1 MKNKILEYLFRRYTQ
16 DIKNK
21 ANEASEL
28 KFEAYKATI
37 DINSVITERYG
48 GIRKGRPGGLS
59 ILEEKLASLEDDNSR
74 LAFLGKAYDIIKNN
88 ETFKV
93 VVDSLIVESVEDAGV
108 HAEDMTNVNFNRAKC
123 KGVMLVEEELGRL
136 SSMYIS
142 EKDKNLPM
150 TEEEKQAIIN

>member
-16 DIKNK
+16 DIKDR
-21 ANEASEL
+21 ANEASDL

-37 DINSVITERYG
+37 NIGDVIAERYR
-48 GIRKGRPGGLS
+48 GIRKNRPGGLTL
-59 ILEEKLASLEDDNSR
+59 LEEKLASLDDDNSR

-93 VVDSLIVESVEDAGV
+93 VVDSLVVEAVEEAGV
-108 HAEDMTNVNFNRAKC
+108 VAGEMYQVNFSRAIS
-123 KGVMLVEEELGRL
+123 KGVLQVEEELGRL

-142 EKDKNLPM
+142 EKDKNTPM
-150 TEEEKQAIIN
+150 TQEEKQAIIN

>member
-16 DIKNK
+16 DIKSK
-21 ANEASEL
+21 AEEASEL

-37 DINSVITERYG
+37 NIGDVISERYR
-48 GIRKGRPGGLS
+48 GIRKGRPGGLTL
-59 ILEEKLASLEDDNSR
+59 LEEKLASLEDDNSR

-93 VVDSLIVESVEDAGV
+93 VVDSLLADSVENAGV
-108 HAEDMTNVNFNRAKC
+108 YAEDMTNVNFNRAEG
-123 KGVMLVEEELGRL
+123 KGVLLVEEELGRL

-142 EKDKNLPM
+142 EKDKNTPM

>member
-16 DIKNK
+16 DIKRK
-21 ANEASEL
+21 ANEASDL

-37 DINSVITERYG
+37 NVGDVIAERYR
-48 GIRKGRPGGLS
+48 GIRKGRPGGLTL
-59 ILEEKLASLEDDNSR
+59 LEEKLASLEDDNSR

-93 VVDSLIVESVEDAGV
+93 VVDSLVVEAVEEAGIVADE
-108 HAEDMTNVNFNRAKC
+108 MYKVNFHRSSGR
-123 KGVMLVEEELGRL
+123 GVLLVEEELARL